1 MSLRSPYDRQI
12 LRFAIPALGALAAEP
27 LYVLVDTAIVGH
39 LGRSQLAALGVAAT
53 VLSVLAMFNFLQYG
67 TTAQVARATGAGEDL
82 TAARLGA
89 QALWLSLGFGTG
101 LAVAVAL
108 FAVPVVEL
116 IGAEG
121 ASADYAVTYLRIASL
136 GIPSAFIAIGGQG
149 FLRGV
154 SDLRTPLVIVIAANL
169 VNVVLELLFVYGL
182 GLGIEGSAW
191 GTVIAQTAMGV
202 AMAGAILRRV
212 GRANAGFDAGLARR
226 LLSLGKFIFIR
237 TVALIASFVLAG
249 AVVARLGEAP
259 LAAYQ
264 IAFQLWIFLALV
276 LDSIA
281 IAGQIIVGREL
292 GAARPAEAFAASV
305 RMIWLSVVTGA
316 VFALV
321 LLAFGTVI
329 PRAFT
334 SDAEVLAQCALLWPI
349 FALMQPFNGIVFAL
363 DGILIGASDGRYL
376 ALAMAAAFLAC
387 VGALAVSSRL
397 DAGVR
402 GAWLALALLISTRLV
417 LMGARFLR
425 RRWLVTGLRVTR
437 RCATRR
443 HGSGIADA
451 TRSGR
456 RVCAMLLERREGA
469 TQPIHSACAS
479 SARGRGSIGSRG
491 AATLYASTSS
501 GSEAR
506 QSARAAATN
515 VSSSMPWATRSPQRC
530 SVPRSPAM
538 WSVTS
543 SNTPKWVN
551 ARRAGALS
559 SVSVIVRSQASR
571 SMSGGG
577 VGASTNPA
585 PCDPYAHRVARE
597 ERAVFVEE
605 RDVVA
610 RMAGAREAREPD
622 DVVTD
627 DPGCS
632 PPGRGRA
639 RPTACR
645 TRHHRASA
653 RSPPDGS
660 ARRDAA
666 RRPPDTWTRS
676 AGARGRELLRRRRDR
691 SGCGRAADVGCRRA
705 RAHALRGPPSARERR
720 SSDRSR
726 RVPVPSSVSTR

>member
-1 MSLRSPYDRQI
+1 M
-12 LRFAIPALGALAAEP
+12 
-27 LYVLVDTAIVGH
+27 
-39 LGRSQLAALGVAAT
+39 
-53 VLSVLAMFNFLQYG
+53 
-67 TTAQVARATGAGEDL
+67 
-82 TAARLGA
+82 
-89 QALWLSLGFGTG
+89 
-101 LAVAVAL
+101 
-108 FAVPVVEL
+108 
-116 IGAEG
+116 
-121 ASADYAVTYLRIASL
+121 
-136 GIPSAFIAIGGQG
+136 
-149 FLRGV
+149 
-154 SDLRTPLVIVIAANL
+154 IVIAANL

-182 GLGIEGSAW
+182 DLGIEGSAW

-212 GRANAGFDAGLARR
+212 GRANAGFDPGLARR

-425 RRWLVTGLRVTR
+425 RRWLVTGF
-437 RCATRR
+437 A
-443 HGSGIADA
+443 
-451 TRSGR
+451 
-456 RVCAMLLERREGA
+456 
-469 TQPIHSACAS
+469 
-479 SARGRGSIGSRG
+479 
-491 AATLYASTSS
+491 
-501 GSEAR
+501 
-506 QSARAAATN
+506 
-515 VSSSMPWATRSPQRC
+515 
-530 SVPRSPAM
+530 
-538 WSVTS
+538 
-543 SNTPKWVN
+543 
-551 ARRAGALS
+551 
-559 SVSVIVRSQASR
+559 
-571 SMSGGG
+571 
-577 VGASTNPA
+577 
-585 PCDPYAHRVARE
+585 
-597 ERAVFVEE
+597 
-605 RDVVA
+605 
-610 RMAGAREAREPD
+610 
-622 DVVTD
+622 
-627 DPGCS
+627 
-632 PPGRGRA
+632 
-639 RPTACR
+639 
-645 TRHHRASA
+645 
-653 RSPPDGS
+653 
-660 ARRDAA
+660 
-666 RRPPDTWTRS
+666 
-676 AGARGRELLRRRRDR
+676 
-691 SGCGRAADVGCRRA
+691 
-705 RAHALRGPPSARERR
+705 
-720 SSDRSR
+720 
-726 RVPVPSSVSTR
+726 